1 MTLLP
6 LKYCEGGI
14 MLPELLTNFFNSK
27 TKTMMKKITA
37 TAFVLLAIFNG
48 LFAQDSTKGT
58 FKISGSADVYYRFN
72 PGADGASFK
81 NNLTSFTNSNNTF
94 QLGMASVKGEY
105 THGKAGVVV
114 DLGFGKRAEE
124 FSYADEGTL
133 QSVKQ
138 AYIYYSPSDKV
149 KFTFGK
155 FATHIGYGLLD
166 PQLNKNYSMSYM
178 FTNGPFSHTGVKAD
192 FTLGSGAGLMIGIA
206 NPIDVTAPED
216 GNTPKTILFQLS
228 KTADKFSV
236 FLNYAGYFG
245 AKQQMPAASSFNQI
259 GLTAAYTV
267 NDKFS
272 LGYDGTIQM
281 VKDEILDKSKSWWAS
296 ALYANYTTSSK
307 FGLSLR
313 GEYFSDKK
321 DAVKIGANVLAATLS
336 GNYKVG
342 GFTLIPELRLDNS
355 NYEIFS
361 KNKIG
366 DPTKTSISAILA
378 AVYAF

>member
-1 MTLLP
+1 
-6 LKYCEGGI
+6 
-14 MLPELLTNFFNSK
+14 
-27 TKTMMKKITA
+27 MMKKITA
-37 TAFVLLAIFNG
+37 TAIVLSG
-48 LFAQDSTKGT
+48 LFNTAMSQDTTKGT
-58 FKISGSADVYYRFN
+58 LKVSGSVDAYYRFN

-94 QLGMASVKGEY
+94 QLGMASVKAEY
-105 THGKAGVVV
+105 THGKVGVVA
-114 DLGFGKRAEE
+114 DLGFGTRAEE

-133 QSVKQ
+133 QAVKQ
-138 AYIYYSPSDKV
+138 AYFYYSPSDKV

-155 FATHIGYGLLD
+155 FGTHVGYELLD

-192 FTLGSGAGLMIGIA
+192 FTLGGGAGLMFGIA
-206 NPIDVTAPED
+206 NPIDVTAPSD

-228 KTADKFSV
+228 KVASNFSV

-245 AKQQMPAASSFNQI
+245 AKNQMPTASSFNQV

-281 VKDEILDKSKSWWAS
+281 VKDEVADQSKSWWAS
-296 ALYANYTTSSK
+296 ALYANLTTSSN
-307 FGLSLR
+307 FGLTFR
-313 GEYFSDKK
+313 GEYFADKK
-321 DAVKIGANVLAATLS
+321 YGIKTGANILAATLS

-342 GFTLIPELRLDNS
+342 GFILIPEIRLDNA
-355 NYEIFS
+355 NAQIFS
-361 KNKIG
+361 KNGVG
-366 DPTKTSISAILA
+366 DPTKTSVSALLA
-378 AVYAF
+378 AVFSF

>member
-1 MTLLP
+1 
-6 LKYCEGGI
+6 
-14 MLPELLTNFFNSK
+14 
-27 TKTMMKKITA
+27 MKKITA
-37 TAFVLLAIFNG
+37 TAIVLGTLFNT
-48 LFAQDSTKGT
+48 AMSQDSAKGT
-58 FKISGSADVYYRFN
+58 LKVSGSVDAYYRFN

-94 QLGMASVKGEY
+94 QLGMASVKAEY
-105 THGKAGVVV
+105 THGKVGVVA
-114 DLGFGKRAEE
+114 DLGFGTRAEE

-133 QSVKQ
+133 QAVKQ
-138 AYIYYSPSDKV
+138 AYFYYSPSDKV

-155 FATHIGYGLLD
+155 FGTHVGYELLD

-192 FTLGSGAGLMIGIA
+192 FTLGGGAGLMVGIA

-228 KTADKFSV
+228 KVSSNFSV

-245 AKQQMPAASSFNQI
+245 AKIQMPTASSFNQV
-259 GLTAAYTV
+259 GLTASYTV

-281 VKDEILDKSKSWWAS
+281 VKDEVADQSKSWWGS
-296 ALYANYTTSSK
+296 ALYANFTTSSN
-307 FGLSLR
+307 FGLTFR

-321 DAVKIGANVLAATLS
+321 YGIKTGANIIAATLS

-342 GFTLIPELRLDNS
+342 GFILVPEIRLDNA
-355 NYEIFS
+355 NAEIFS
-361 KNKIG
+361 KNGVG
-366 DPTKTSISAILA
+366 DPTKTSVSALLA
-378 AVYAF
+378 AIYSF

>member
-1 MTLLP
+1 
-6 LKYCEGGI
+6 
-14 MLPELLTNFFNSK
+14 
-27 TKTMMKKITA
+27 MMKKITA
-37 TAFVLLAIFNG
+37 TAIVLSTLFNT
-48 LFAQDSTKGT
+48 AMSQDSTKGT
-58 FKISGSADVYYRFN
+58 LKVSGSVDAYYRFN

-94 QLGMASVKGEY
+94 QLGMASVKAEY
-105 THGKAGVVV
+105 THGKVGVVA
-114 DLGFGKRAEE
+114 DLGFGTRAEE

-133 QSVKQ
+133 QAVKQ
-138 AYIYYSPSDKV
+138 AYFYYSPSDKV

-155 FATHIGYGLLD
+155 FGTHVGYELLD

-192 FTLGSGAGLMIGIA
+192 FTLGGGAGLMFGIA

-228 KTADKFSV
+228 KVASNFSV

-245 AKQQMPAASSFNQI
+245 AKNQMPTASSFNQV

-281 VKDEILDKSKSWWAS
+281 VKDEVADQSKSWWAS
-296 ALYANYTTSSK
+296 ALYANFTTSSS
-307 FGLSLR
+307 FGLTFR
-313 GEYFSDKK
+313 GEYFADKK
-321 DAVKIGANVLAATLS
+321 YGIKTGANILAATLS

-342 GFTLIPELRLDNS
+342 GFILVPEIRLDNA
-355 NYEIFS
+355 NAEIFS
-361 KNKIG
+361 KNGVG
-366 DPTKTSISAILA
+366 DPTKTSVSALLA
-378 AVYAF
+378 AIYSF